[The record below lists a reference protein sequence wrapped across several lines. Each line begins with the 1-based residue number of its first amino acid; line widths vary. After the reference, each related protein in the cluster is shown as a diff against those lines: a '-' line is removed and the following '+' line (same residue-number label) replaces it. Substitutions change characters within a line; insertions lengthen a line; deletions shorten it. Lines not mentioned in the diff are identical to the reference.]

1 MKLTLA
7 ESRLLKEPI
16 NIISELVNE
25 VTFKIDSNKIELIAM
40 DPANVAMVV
49 FRLLSSAF
57 IDYSIEK
64 PLEISINLDNLK
76 QVLRRAKPSD
86 TIILELEDNKL
97 KIELSGDSKRVF
109 HLSLIKLDNKSQKIP
124 ELDFPVNIETS
135 TSIFN
140 EAIEDMDIIADSVLL
155 TVDKSRLSV
164 EASGSLSKAKVD
176 IALSDDTK
184 INMKTESKV
193 KSKYSLEYLKKII
206 KGSKLTNTA
215 LIHMANDYP
224 LKIQYKLTDKL
235 DLEFIL
241 APRVQND

>member
-25 VTFKIDSNKIELIAM
+25 VTFKIDSDKIELIAM

-64 PLEISINLDNLK
+64 PIEISINLDNLK

-97 KIELSGDSKRVF
+97 KIELSGESKRIF

-124 ELDFPVNIETS
+124 ELDFPVSIETS

-140 EAIEDMDIIADSVLL
+140 EAIENIDIILKSLFFSSTPMNILILLL
-155 TVDKSRLSV
+155 TLISYRFLYHRL
-164 EASGSLSKAKVD
+164 
-176 IALSDDTK
+176 
-184 INMKTESKV
+184 
-193 KSKYSLEYLKKII
+193 
-206 KGSKLTNTA
+206 LT
-215 LIHMANDYP
+215 
-224 LKIQYKLTDKL
+224 IQL
-235 DLEFIL
+235 
-241 APRVQND
+241 